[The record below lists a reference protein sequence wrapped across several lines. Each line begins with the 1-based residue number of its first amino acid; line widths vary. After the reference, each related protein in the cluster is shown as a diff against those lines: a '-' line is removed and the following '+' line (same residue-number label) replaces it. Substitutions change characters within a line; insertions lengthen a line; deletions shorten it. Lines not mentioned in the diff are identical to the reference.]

1 MTQKEQIKYLL
12 RRKPELKYNRGEF
25 MWAWIEEAF
34 GVNIGI
40 TRSQFLEFWTQEA
53 GVERALRDILKE
65 DEFKLEPQADQR
77 RYEKAAEIKQEFKP
91 KDPQERKDYESVFGE
106 NKL

>member
-12 RRKPELKYNRGEF
+12 RKKPELKYNRGEF
-25 MWAWIEEAF
+25 MWAWIEEMF

-40 TRSQFLEFWTQEA
+40 TRSQFLEFWENEA
-53 GVERALRDILKE
+53 TIERSLRELLK
-65 DEFKLEPQADQR
+65 DPEFRLEPQADQR

-91 KDPQERKDYESVFGE
+91 KDPQERKDYNFVFGE

>member
-25 MWAWIEEAF
+25 MWAWIEEMF

-40 TRSQFLEFWTQEA
+40 TRSQFLEFWKCEA
-53 GVERALRDILKE
+53 GLERELRNCLK
-65 DEFKLEPQADQR
+65 DPEFKLEPENDARLQ
-77 RYEKAAEIKQEFKP
+77 ELKSEFKQEFRP
-91 KDPQERKDYESVFGE
+91 KEPQERKDYEFVFGE